1 MTENRI
7 TMRKLL
13 EILRMR
19 FGSQLSFRQISRS
32 VRVSVGTVSNY
43 VKAFQESEL
52 SWPLAEDISEPE
64 LIQALFPDASIAN
77 RKGLID
83 PDWAEVHQE
92 LKRKEVTKQRLWEEY
107 CQAHPLNAYSYAQY
121 CHRYN
126 QWRGCQKRSMRQ
138 LHNAGEKL
146 FVDYAGPTM
155 PIINPDTG
163 EIAHNAQIFVA
174 VLGASN
180 YTYAEAT
187 LSQKTED
194 WLGSHERA
202 FEFFGGVPEIV
213 VPDNPKCAV
222 IKACRYEPDLN
233 PSYLHLAC
241 HYQVAVIPA
250 RPYKPKDKAKAEVGV
265 QVVERWILA
274 RLRHEM
280 FFTLAELNL
289 RIRELLIELNLK
301 PFKQLPG
308 TRRSA
313 FEQLDEPALK
323 PLPKQPF
330 VFAEFI
336 KARVNVDYHIICKG
350 HAYSVP
356 HQLARQEVEVQATE
370 HCVTIY
376 ANGKVVASHARKHT
390 RGFTTLAVHMP
401 ERHRHHQDWTPER
414 LLNWANDIGQEVYC
428 FIQSLLNS
436 KEHPEQAYRASL
448 GLLNLQR
455 EYGTERLNNACAHA
469 RNIGGYR
476 LKNVR
481 SILQSG
487 KDLMPLE
494 PQLKQTT
501 GPLHDDHE
509 NIRGAICYQ

>member
-1 MTENRI
+1 M
-7 TMRKLL
+7 
-13 EILRMR
+13 
-19 FGSQLSFRQISRS
+19 
-32 VRVSVGTVSNY
+32 
-43 VKAFQESEL
+43 
-52 SWPLAEDISEPE
+52 
-64 LIQALFPDASIAN
+64 
-77 RKGLID
+77 
-83 PDWAEVHQE
+83 
-92 LKRKEVTKQRLWEEY
+92 
-107 CQAHPLNAYSYAQY
+107 
-121 CHRYN
+121 
-126 QWRGCQKRSMRQ
+126 
-138 LHNAGEKL
+138 
-146 FVDYAGPTM
+146 
-155 PIINPDTG
+155 
-163 EIAHNAQIFVA
+163 A

-180 YTYAEAT
+180 YTYAEAA

-233 PSYLHLAC
+233 PSYQHLAC

-274 RLRHEM
+274 MLRHEM

-301 PFKQLPG
+301 SFKQLPG

-356 HQLARQEVEVQATE
+356 HQLARQEVEVQAIE

-390 RGFTTLAVHMP
+390 WIYDVSSSYAGTTSSP
-401 ERHRHHQDWTPER
+401 P
-414 LLNWANDIGQEVYC
+414 
-428 FIQSLLNS
+428 
-436 KEHPEQAYRASL
+436 
-448 GLLNLQR
+448 GLD
-455 EYGTERLNNACAHA
+455 A
-469 RNIGGYR
+469 
-476 LKNVR
+476 
-481 SILQSG
+481 
-487 KDLMPLE
+487 
-494 PQLKQTT
+494 
-501 GPLHDDHE
+501 
-509 NIRGAICYQ
+509 